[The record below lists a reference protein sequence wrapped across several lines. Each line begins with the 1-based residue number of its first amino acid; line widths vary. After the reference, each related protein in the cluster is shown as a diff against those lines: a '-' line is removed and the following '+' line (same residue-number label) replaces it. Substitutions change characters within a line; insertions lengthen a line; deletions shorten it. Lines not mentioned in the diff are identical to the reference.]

1 VGEIATYPPGAT
13 DCTKPLRV
21 LKGAQTP
28 LTGAG
33 GLALNATSGRLIVSE
48 GQSLTPQVVEFSSTT
63 NGSSVPLAAIAG
75 PSTGLLRPAGVM
87 VDDAGSIY
95 VANTAGN
102 SITAYASTAR
112 GDDLPIRTIRGPHTR
127 LSSPGGITIL
137 PN

>member
-1 VGEIATYPPGAT
+1 
-13 DCTKPLRV
+13 
-21 LKGAQTP
+21 
-28 LTGAG
+28 
-33 GLALNATSGRLIVSE
+33 
-48 GQSLTPQVVEFSSTT
+48 
-63 NGSSVPLAAIAG
+63 LAAIAG